1 MFLTDQVTAWTKRFY
16 DSLRCVFSKPLLKL
30 SYCHNVDTDA
40 GTPGNVSPHVCL

>member
-1 MFLTDQVTAWTKRFY
+1 MDQSTGLTKVFY

-30 SYCHNVDTDA
+30 SDCHNVDTDA